1 MKTKNPMN
9 PMKNFS
15 TFGRVLNVLPFK
27 LKIMKNW
34 MMFLTLI
41 LMMSFASCNKTIKEK
56 STEAALADS
65 TNPCPCDC
73 PPTRST
79 AEPTCKYCVLPSQE
93 DHSIKF
99 SEVQSMLLHF
109 NQEYAATISN
119 CGGFLSGQGIFQL
132 VDTFETKQSLVDV
145 STLCFYPWFRQGADP
160 SSTIL
165 SLGAEQNLCD
175 ENASTCGDNFE
186 RAAESILIPNQ
197 NAYIPRIDITTLKN
211 AKLLK
216 TYFETGNNFPTTLA
230 SQNVLSTSLGN
241 QMQQFRNTFN
251 GYHPSP
257 LTAFGKSA
265 SFEQMGNPTTN
276 RGYLFFWG
284 LDYSQEPKVQGDV
297 IIENPHTLR
306 VIFCAVNAAGNII
319 VPDGNWDIAFRESSR
334 PRRP

>member
-1 MKTKNPMN
+1 MN
-9 PMKNFS
+9 PTKNFS
-15 TFGRVLNVLPFK
+15 TFGRVLNVLPFN

-41 LMMSFASCNKTIKEK
+41 LMMSFASCNNKPEET
-56 STEAALADS
+56 TPEAARVNSND
-65 TNPCPCDC
+65 TCPCP
-73 PPTRST
+73 PVKIT
-79 AEPTCKYCVLPSQE
+79 AEPPCKYCVLPSQE

-99 SEVQSMLLHF
+99 SAVQSMMLHF

-132 VDTFETKQSLVDV
+132 VDTFETKLNLEDV

-165 SLGAEQNLCD
+165 SLGAEPKLCN
-175 ENASTCGDNFE
+175 ENASACGDNFE

-197 NAYIPRIDITTLKN
+197 NAYIPRIDIPTLKN

-216 TYFETGNNFPTTLA
+216 TYFETVNNFPTTLA
-230 SQNVLSTSLGN
+230 SQNVLSLSLN
-241 QMQQFRNTFN
+241 QQMQAFRNTFRD
-251 GYHPSP
+251 YHPSP
-257 LTAFGKSA
+257 LTAFGRSS
-265 SFEQMGNPTTN
+265 SFAQMGNPSTN

-284 LDYSQEPKVQGDV
+284 LDYSQEPKVDDNQT
-297 IIENPHTLR
+297 IIENPHVLR
-306 VIFCAVNAAGNII
+306 LIFCAVNAEGKII
-319 VPDGNWDIAFRESSR
+319 VPNGNWDLAFRESSR